1 MIESTVMRN
10 EERDKRL
17 DYRSARNTF
26 TNLIANG
33 TNCSRFE
40 AEVISDKAEVVF
52 ALGGYAEDQTLQPG
66 QMIWRAIRATE
77 PAGKPLQDCEFVRIQ
92 LTVHAMEDDR
102 EVRRKHGLSA
112 KRQQQIVRMCLEARD
127 QDALLTQE
135 DLATL
140 LDCDVKTIRKDI
152 KTYQERTGLMV
163 QTRGTVCD
171 IGPGITH
178 REKAVELF
186 IQGREAVEIAR
197 NLNHSLKAVERYITT
212 FCRTVYAQSQMKNTL
227 KTAMVVGISVRS
239 VNRNLELRDTWI
251 RRKEYRQRL
260 DEIERIGLAY
270 WEAQDEKKGLSPQS
284 GRSQ

>member
-1 MIESTVMRN
+1 MIESMVVRN

-17 DYRSARNTF
+17 DHRSARNTF

-66 QMIWRAIRATE
+66 QMIWRAIRANE
-77 PAGKPLQDCEFVRIQ
+77 PAGKPLLSCEFIRIR
-92 LTVHAMEDDR
+92 LSVHSLEEDR
-102 EVRRKHGLSA
+102 EVRQKFGLSA

-127 QDALLTQE
+127 QSALLTQE

-140 LDCDVKTIRKDI
+140 LDCDVKTIRNDI
-152 KTYQERTGLMV
+152 KTYQQQTGLLV

-178 REKAVELF
+178 REKVVEQF
-186 IQGREAVEIAR
+186 IQGVEAVEIAR
-197 NLNHSLKAVERYITT
+197 NLTHSLKAVERYITT
-212 FCRTVYAQSQMKNTL
+212 FCRTVYTQSQMQNTL
-227 KTAMVVGISVRS
+227 KTAMVVGISVS
-239 VNRNLELRDTWI
+239 NVTRNLALRDEWI
-251 RRKEYRQRL
+251 KRKEYKQRL
-260 DEIERIGLAY
+260 DEIEQIGLAY
-270 WEAQDEKKGLSPQS
+270 WEAQDEKKGPLPQK
-284 GRSQ
+284 GRPQ